1 MKEKKAERNRKHLPA
16 AGECCLVGTC
26 RGAHSCPRSATNGP
40 GRAPRP
46 LPCRKMHTVS
56 SQAADSQCPTRAASL
71 PQETEGRS
79 HRRAA
84 YVDGTGS
91 AEGEPERWP
100 SAREGRWEA
109 GAQSRCGAA
118 RGWRGRGQA
127 LGGGGDLRGSSCPAS
142 AGARAP
148 LKVDNPPAG
157 DTSGTQ
163 SQRRPRPTLVV
174 ALLIQ
179 TTVPAPAASGRRRRS
194 LRSGP
199 PPPSPTARVAPSPA
213 ASPESPSR
221 GSAR

>member
-1 MKEKKAERNRKHLPA
+1 MA
-16 AGECCLVGTC
+16 GTC

-40 GRAPRP
+40 GPAPRP
-46 LPCRKMHTVS
+46 LPCRKMHTFS
-56 SQAADSQCPTRAASL
+56 SQAADSQCPTPAASL

-84 YVDGTGS
+84 YVDGTARQRPGRAGALAQRPGRQVGS
-91 AEGEPERWP
+91 RCAKQMRSRAALERERAGSRRRRRPARVFLSCQRGGTGSTESGQPPGGRHGRHSEPETTT
-100 SAREGRWEA
+100 A
-109 GAQSRCGAA
+109 
-118 RGWRGRGQA
+118 
-127 LGGGGDLRGSSCPAS
+127 
-142 AGARAP
+142 
-148 LKVDNPPAG
+148 
-157 DTSGTQ
+157 
-163 SQRRPRPTLVV
+163 TLVV

-194 LRSGP
+194 PRSGP